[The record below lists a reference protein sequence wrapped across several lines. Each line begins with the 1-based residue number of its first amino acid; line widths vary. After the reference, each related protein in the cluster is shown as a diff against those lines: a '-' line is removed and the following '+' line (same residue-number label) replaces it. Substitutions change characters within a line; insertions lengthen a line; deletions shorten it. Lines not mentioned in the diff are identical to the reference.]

1 MRLNHKA
8 RSAIVILAGLLPALM
23 AAGHAD
29 AATRARA
36 RGTVESLDGSTLKLK
51 TLDGKEF
58 TVTLSPDW
66 SARGR
71 YKVTAADIKPGD
83 FVGIA
88 SQATDSGV
96 NGALEVV
103 VFPASMKGT
112 GEGDR
117 PWFAKPNSS
126 MTNATVTSA
135 VKSVDGPTLT
145 LTYKGGEKKISISE
159 GTPIV
164 TLGPAT
170 KDQVKAGASVLVSG
184 DSTGDTTITSKMVE
198 VDETGPLPATN

>member
-1 MRLNHKA
+1 MGRKQQTKSIA
-8 RSAIVILAGLLPALM
+8 AMIAGVLTVFSFA
-23 AAGHAD
+23 HD
-29 AATRARA
+29 SQAATRTRV
-36 RGTVESLDGSTLKLK
+36 RGTVESLDGSTLKVK
-51 TLDGKEF
+51 TQDGKEV
-58 TVTLSPDW
+58 TVSLGSDW
-66 SARGR
+66 AARGR
-71 YKVTAADIKPGD
+71 YKVTATDIKPGD

-88 SQATDSGV
+88 SQPTDSGV

-126 MTNATVTSA
+126 MTNATVTNA

-145 LTYKGGEKKISISE
+145 LTYKGGEKKISIPA

-164 TLGPAT
+164 TLGPAS
-170 KDQVKAGASVLVSG
+170 KGEVRAGATVLVSG
-184 DSTGDTTITSKMVE
+184 DSNSDGSISSKQVDVE
-198 VDETGPLPATN
+198 ESGPLPPT

>member
-1 MRLNHKA
+1 MRPKQKGSIA
-8 RSAIVILAGLLPALM
+8 VIAGLL
-23 AAGHAD
+23 AAICFVDNAT
-29 AATRARA
+29 AATRIRVQ
-36 RGTVESLDGSTLKLK
+36 GIVESLDGSVLKVK
-51 TLDGKEF
+51 TKDGRQ
-58 TVTLSPDW
+58 VSVALAADW
-66 SARGR
+66 AARGR

-88 SQATDSGV
+88 SQPTDSGV

-126 MTNATVTSA
+126 MTNATVTNA
-135 VKSVDGPTLT
+135 VRSVDGPTLT
-145 LTYKGGEKKISISE
+145 LTYKGGERKISIPQ

-164 TLGPAT
+164 TWGPAT
-170 KDQVKAGASVLVSG
+170 RHDVKAGASVLVSG
-184 DSTGDTTITSKMVE
+184 DSNSDGSVSSKQIDVE
-198 VDETGPLPATN
+198 ESGPLPPT